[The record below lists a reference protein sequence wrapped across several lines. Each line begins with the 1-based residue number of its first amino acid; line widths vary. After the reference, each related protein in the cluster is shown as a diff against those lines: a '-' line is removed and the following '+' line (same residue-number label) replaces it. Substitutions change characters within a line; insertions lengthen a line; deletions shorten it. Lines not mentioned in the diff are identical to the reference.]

1 MLSDIRKENGYQMSE
16 EYEERLSAFIDSRG
30 ARQTPALAGL
40 ERKARADNVP
50 VIRPGTQRLIQF
62 LLGTTKPAA
71 ILEIGTAV
79 GYSALFMHEYA
90 PKGCK
95 ITTIE
100 IDAKRAE
107 EARRNFAAFGLAQE
121 EAGDIHLIE
130 GDAGEVLKAM
140 SGSFDFIFMDAAK
153 GQYINILPEVMH
165 LLKKGGVLL
174 TDNVLQDGEM
184 LESRYAVTRRNRT
197 IHRRMHEYLDA
208 LLDDDRL
215 RTVILGTGDGA
226 AMSVK
231 M

>member
-1 MLSDIRKENGYQMSE
+1 
-16 EYEERLSAFIDSRG
+16 
-30 ARQTPALAGL
+30 
-40 ERKARADNVP
+40 
-50 VIRPGTQRLIQF
+50 
-62 LLGTTKPAA
+62 
-71 ILEIGTAV
+71 
-79 GYSALFMHEYA
+79 
-90 PKGCK
+90 
-95 ITTIE
+95 
-100 IDAKRAE
+100 
-107 EARRNFAAFGLAQE
+107 
-121 EAGDIHLIE
+121 
-130 GDAGEVLKAM
+130 
-140 SGSFDFIFMDAAK
+140 MDAAK

>member
-1 MLSDIRKENGYQMSE
+1 MSE
-16 EYEERLSAFIDSRG
+16 EYEERLSTFIDSRG
-30 ARQTPALAGL
+30 ARQTPELGEL
-40 ERKARADNVP
+40 ERRARADNVP

-62 LLGTTKPAA
+62 LLGSIKPAT

-79 GYSALFMHEYA
+79 GYSAIFMHEYA
-90 PKGCK
+90 PEGCK

-107 EARRNFAAFGLAQE
+107 EARRNFAAFGVTQK
-121 EAGDIHLIE
+121 EAEDIHLIE
-130 GDAGEVLKAM
+130 GDAGEVVKAM
-140 SGSFDFIFMDAAK
+140 SGSFDFVFMDAAK
-153 GQYINILPEVMH
+153 GQYINILHDVMR
-165 LLKKGGVLL
+165 LLKTGGVLL

-231 M
+231 T